1 MSKAKMRLAAL
12 ATHPVQYFAP
22 VFRALA
28 ARDDLEL
35 KVFFGCP
42 HGLAGEID
50 PFFKTAVAW
59 DSAPVAGFAH
69 AFVSDA
75 PLTAL
80 AGRSGAA
87 LGLRAARRVADFQPD
102 AVLIFSYSPAFITA
116 ATLSMAARGQRL
128 LLRAETTDA
137 DHARTGAKN
146 ALRDFLLRRYYR
158 LFQHVFPIGS
168 HSRDHYLRLG
178 VSPSRMTTAGYA
190 VDYDFFQGQ
199 VAVWNPRREA
209 LRAEAGIA
217 PGDKALLFCGKLH
230 EPKDPLLI
238 ARALALVSPETAAR
252 TWLFVVGDGD
262 LRAALTAETQ
272 AVLGERAVFVG
283 FKNQTELGRYYALC
297 DALVL
302 PSKTGETWGLVVN
315 EALQFGLPVLASS
328 RVGSAP
334 DLVVHG
340 QTGFVFPV
348 GDAGALASAIEKL
361 TALAAMVCLPAPL
374 PHPGDLARAVDE
386 TVARGSLPGPDSR
399 A

>member
-1 MSKAKMRLAAL
+1 MSKAKVRLAAL

-50 PFFKTAVAW
+50 PFFKTPVAW

-75 PLTAL
+75 PLAAL
-80 AGRSGAA
+80 AGRRGAA
-87 LGLRAARRVADFQPD
+87 LGLRAAGQIAAFKPD
-102 AVLIFSYSPAFITA
+102 AVLVFSYSPAFITV
-116 ATLSMAARGQRL
+116 ATLSLAARGLRL
-128 LLRAETTDA
+128 MLRAETTDV

-146 ALRDFLLRRYYR
+146 ALRDALLRRYYR
-158 LFQHVFPIGS
+158 LFWHVFPIGT
-168 HSRDHYLRLG
+168 HSREHYLRLG
-178 VSPSRMTTAGYA
+178 VAPGRMTTARYA
-190 VDYDFFQGQ
+190 VDYDLFQGQ
-199 VAVWNPRREA
+199 AGRWNPRREA

-230 EPKDPLLI
+230 PPKDPLLI
-238 ARALALVSPETAAR
+238 AQALRRLSPETAGR
-252 TWLFVVGDGD
+252 TWLFVVGDGE
-262 LRAALTAETQ
+262 LREALMTEARE
-272 AVLGERAVFVG
+272 VVGERAVFAG

-302 PSKTGETWGLVVN
+302 PSQTGETWGLVVN
-315 EALQFGLPVLASS
+315 EALQFGLFVLASS

-334 DLVVHG
+334 DLIDDG
-340 QTGFVFPV
+340 TGAVFAP
-348 GDAGALASAIEKL
+348 GDAGGLTAAIE
-361 TALAAMVCLPAPL
+361 ALSAFPAMVCLRAPL
-374 PHPGDLARAVDE
+374 PRPGDLAGAVAGVLAPAGGE
-386 TVARGSLPGPDSR
+386 GA
-399 A
+399 

>member
-1 MSKAKMRLAAL
+1 MSKAKVRLAAL

-50 PFFKTAVAW
+50 PFFKTPVAW
-59 DSAPVAGFAH
+59 DSAPVAGFTH

-80 AGRSGAA
+80 KGRSGAA
-87 LGLRAARRVADFQPD
+87 LGLRAAGLVAAYKPD
-102 AVLIFSYSPAFITA
+102 AVLVFSYSPAFISA
-116 ATLSMAARGQRL
+116 GTLSMAAKGLRL
-128 LLRAETTDA
+128 MLRAETTDA

-158 LFQHVFPIGS
+158 LFQHVFPIGT

-178 VSPSRMTTAGYA
+178 VSPERMTTARYA
-190 VDYDFFQGQ
+190 VDYDFFAAQ
-199 VAVWNPRREA
+199 AALWNPRRET

-217 PGDKALLFCGKLH
+217 RGDKALLFCGKLH
-230 EPKDPLLI
+230 QPKDPLLI
-238 ARALALVSPETAAR
+238 ARALRLLSAETAGR

-262 LRAALTAETQ
+262 LREALLSEAH
-272 AVLGERAVFVG
+272 AVLGERAVFAG

-302 PSKTGETWGLVVN
+302 PSRTGETWGLVVN
-315 EALQFGLPVLASS
+315 EALQFGLFALASS
-328 RVGSAP
+328 RVGSAT
-334 DLVVHG
+334 DLVADG
-340 QTGFVFPV
+340 TGIVFPP
-348 GDAGALASAIEKL
+348 GDADALAGGIEKL
-361 TALAAMVCLPAPL
+361 FAFPALVCLPAPL
-374 PHPGDLARAVDE
+374 PRPGDLADAVGG
-386 TVARGSLPGPDSR
+386 ALAPAGGQS